1 MIEEYLRYCL
11 YFTASKLARIITKMA
26 EEEFAGTGISPAYA
40 YLLMLVKDRPGITQ
54 QDLGYALH
62 LTPSTVTRFID
73 KLEVKGLVTRT
84 MEGKNSLIHLTE
96 KGLAIQ
102 DKIHQ
107 AWSGLYNRY
116 SGILGEEEGDDLTKQ
131 IFEAG
136 EKLDRR

>member
-1 MIEEYLRYCL
+1 MLEKHLRNCL

-26 EEEFAGTGISPAYA
+26 EEEFVGTGISPTYA
-40 YLLMLVKDRPGITQ
+40 FLLMLVKDHPGMTQ

-84 MEGKNSLIHLTE
+84 MEGKKSLIHLTE

-102 DKIHQ
+102 EKIYQ
-107 AWSGLYNRY
+107 AWCSLYDRY
-116 SGILGEEEGDDLTKQ
+116 SEILGEEGG
-131 IFEAG
+131 II
-136 EKLDRR
+136 